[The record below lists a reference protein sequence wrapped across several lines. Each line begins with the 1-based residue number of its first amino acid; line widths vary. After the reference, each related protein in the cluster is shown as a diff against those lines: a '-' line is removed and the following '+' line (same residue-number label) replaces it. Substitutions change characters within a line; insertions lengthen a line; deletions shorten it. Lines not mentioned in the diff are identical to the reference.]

1 VIAQRFISTAASW
14 LREGHRVVAATLVET
29 EGSSPL
35 ELGATM
41 LVDDSGRIDGSVTG
55 GCVEG
60 ALVEEAE
67 EVLAGGAARV
77 RRYGISD
84 EQAIGVGLTCG
95 GTVHVLIHELDAERE
110 VPAFEAVAEAVDAGR
125 PAARATIVDGAHA
138 GATLTLVDA
147 EVVEPL
153 ACAEH
158 LDQAVE
164 RDARGSLAHGMSIL
178 RRYGEHGEVMDSDMR
193 VFIHAFVAPPSMVIF
208 GAIDFSAA
216 VAALA
221 KTLGYRVTVCD
232 ARRRFAEGARFRV
245 ADEVA
250 VEWPAQHLERRT
262 LGPRDVVLVFTHDP
276 KFDEQALA
284 AALGTGCGYIGALG
298 SRTTHEDRTR
308 RLIES
313 GVPESELA
321 RISSPCGL
329 DIGARSPEETAVSI
343 MAEIIARF
351 SGRSGLPLEE
361 TDGPIHSRSTLPR
374 ELA

>member
-1 VIAQRFISTAASW
+1 VIAQRFISTAADW
-14 LREGHRVVAATLVET
+14 LGEGRRVVAATLVET
-29 EGSSPL
+29 DGSSPL

-41 LVDDSGRIDGSVTG
+41 LVDDTGRIDGSVTG

-84 EQAIGVGLTCG
+84 AQAMGVGLTCG
-95 GTVHVLIHELDAERE
+95 GIVHVLVRELAEHELA
-110 VPAFEAVAEAVDAGR
+110 PLEAVREAIAGGR
-125 PAARATIVDGAHA
+125 PAARATVVDGPHA
-138 GATLTLVDA
+138 GATLTLVDG
-147 EVVEPL
+147 ELVEPL
-153 ACAEH
+153 GESEH
-158 LDQAVE
+158 VDLAVD
-164 RDARGSLAHGMSIL
+164 RDARGCLAHGMTML
-178 RRYGEHGEVMDSDMR
+178 RRYGSDGEVMGSDLR
-193 VFIHAFVAPPSMVIF
+193 VFIHAFVAPPAMVIF

-221 KTLGYRVTVCD
+221 KTLGYHVTICD
-232 ARRRFAEGARFRV
+232 ARQRFAEGARFAV

-250 VEWPAQHLERRT
+250 VAWPAQHLEGRE

-284 AALGTGCGYIGALG
+284 AALETGCGYIGALG
-298 SRTTHEDRTR
+298 SRTTHEDRLR
-308 RLIES
+308 RLGES
-313 GVPESELA
+313 GIPASELS

-343 MAEIIARF
+343 MAEVIARF
-351 SGRSGLPLEE
+351 SNRPGLPLDE
-361 TDGPIHSRSTLPR
+361 TDGPIHSRPALPR